1 MVDLSVIIPVT
12 RRYDPIAKLH
22 EAYSEALGATGLSC
36 EFVYVLDGG
45 NLEVEAALQQLNAA
59 GAGIKV
65 VVLAKPYGEATAL
78 NIGFSHASGEIV
90 LTLPAFQQVEAAHL
104 PQVLAALDGKDM
116 VVACRHPRR
125 DGKFNVLS
133 AGVFNGLLRWM
144 LDISFRDLGCG
155 VRAFRRQILDEISVY
170 GDQHLFLP
178 VLAHLQG
185 FKVAEVE
192 APQAKEDSTRRV
204 YSPKLYLQRLTDIL
218 TIFFLAKFTKKP
230 LRFFGLFGVV
240 IFGLGSLWTL
250 WLATERI
257 FLGVALADR
266 PALVLASLLIVLGI
280 QMLAVGLIGELIIFT
295 HAKDMKE
302 YTVSEIIDESDAT
315 ESAEAGAEGVK
326 DSKEGHNG
334 ADGLEVGQDAIGDR
348 DVG

>member
-1 MVDLSVIIPVT
+1 MVQLSVIIPVT
-12 RRYDPIAKLH
+12 RRYDAIEKLH
-22 EAYSEALGATGLSC
+22 NAYSEGVAASGLSS
-36 EFVYVLDGG
+36 EFIYVLDGG

-59 GAGIKV
+59 GGGIKV
-65 VVLAKPYGEATAL
+65 IVLAKSYGEATAL
-78 NIGFSHASGEIV
+78 NIGFSHATGDII
-90 LTLPAFQQVEAAHL
+90 LTLPAFQQIEAHNL
-104 PQVLAALDGKDM
+104 PALLQALDGKDM
-116 VVACRHPRR
+116 AIACRYPRR
-125 DGKFNVLS
+125 DAKFNVTS
-133 AGVFNGLLRWM
+133 ARIFNGLLRSM

-155 VRAFRRQILDEISVY
+155 VRAFRRNILDEISIY

-178 VLAHLQG
+178 VLAQLQG
-185 FKVAEVE
+185 FKVVEVD
-192 APQAKEDSTRRV
+192 ASQAKEDSARRV
-204 YSPKLYLQRLTDIL
+204 YSLKLYFQRLTDIL

-257 FLGVALADR
+257 FMGVALADR

-302 YTVSEIIDESDAT
+302 YTVSEIVDESD
-315 ESAEAGAEGVK
+315 SPDVPIKAEA
-326 DSKEGHNG
+326 
-334 ADGLEVGQDAIGDR
+334 LEPGSGGGIEVSENAVGDR

>member
-1 MVDLSVIIPVT
+1 MVQLSVIIPVT
-12 RRYDPIAKLH
+12 QRYDPIARLH
-22 EAYSEALGATGLSC
+22 GAYSESIAATGLSC
-36 EFVYVLDGG
+36 EFIYVLDGG
-45 NLEVEAALQQLNAA
+45 NLDVEAALQQLNAA

-65 VVLAKPYGEATAL
+65 VVLAKSYGEATAL
-78 NIGFSHASGEIV
+78 NIGFSHATGETI
-90 LTLPAFQQVEAAHL
+90 LTLPAFQQVEASYLAD
-104 PQVLAALDGKDM
+104 VLQALDGKDM

-125 DGKFNVLS
+125 DSKFNVLS
-133 AGVFNGLLRWM
+133 AGIFNGLLRRM
-144 LDISFRDLGCG
+144 LDITFRDLGCG

-192 APQAKEDSTRRV
+192 APQAQEDSARRV
-204 YSPKLYLQRLTDIL
+204 YSPKLYFQRLTDIL

-240 IFGLGSLWTL
+240 IFGLGSLWTA
-250 WLATERI
+250 WLATERV
-257 FLGVALADR
+257 FMGVALADR

-302 YTVSEIIDESDAT
+302 YTISEVIDESDDLDSPEA
-315 ESAEAGAEGVK
+315 AET
-326 DSKEGHNG
+326 SKEGGGGGN
-334 ADGLEVGQDAIGDR
+334 GLEVGQNAVRDR